1 MRKKT
6 RNKREREK
14 EREREVVCSLHGT
27 GSMGLARRVFG
38 PRECEPRR
46 IGRGLAL
53 WTWWSSPPSFLSLS
67 LSLSLP
73 SLSSPLASCSP
84 FRPGL
89 PALPLR
95 SLPLAIVGRA
105 RVRTRLV
112 IKTRVYWSWS
122 FHTACVSRPLSL
134 ILLLCFLLLLH
145 LASSTSFLDLISRGP
160 NSIPRDERPRKMQ
173 KSCERRKDGGTSS
186 LLVAPRA
193 ILERIMRTN
202 ANSRLVGH
210 ERATNVYL
218 SRSGTDVHTYA
229 RHTLDNRGRCIRE
242 TRVPTHDTHV
252 LLDDLA
258 LGFSPFD
265 SLARPRPPPP
275 TTPRCFP
282 LFSPLLST
290 FSSACLSHEFPAT

>member
-1 MRKKT
+1 MEFSFLNCGKWRKRVAKESIP
-6 RNKREREK
+6 RERTSGKARARHLAAVAK
-14 EREREVVCSLHGT
+14 EACQGILSN
-27 GSMGLARRVFG
+27 
-38 PRECEPRR
+38 R
-46 IGRGLAL
+46 IG
-53 WTWWSSPPSFLSLS
+53 T
-67 LSLSLP
+67 
-73 SLSSPLASCSP
+73 
-84 FRPGL
+84 
-89 PALPLR
+89 
-95 SLPLAIVGRA
+95 
-105 RVRTRLV
+105 
-112 IKTRVYWSWS
+112 
-122 FHTACVSRPLSL
+122 
-134 ILLLCFLLLLH
+134 
-145 LASSTSFLDLISRGP
+145 
-160 NSIPRDERPRKMQ
+160 RDERPRKMQ